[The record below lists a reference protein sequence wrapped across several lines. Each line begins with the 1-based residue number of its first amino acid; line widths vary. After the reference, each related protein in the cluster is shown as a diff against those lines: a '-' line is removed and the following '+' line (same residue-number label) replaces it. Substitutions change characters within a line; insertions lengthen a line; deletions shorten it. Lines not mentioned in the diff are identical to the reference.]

1 MGVKTQERR
10 RMMRSE
16 AKPYHTGEA
25 KDAKVNLRYA
35 QHLDPTVDGL
45 QQLCPGQ

>member
-1 MGVKTQERR
+1 MHIEEFQGH
-10 RMMRSE
+10 

-25 KDAKVNLRYA
+25 KDAKGNLRYA